1 MAESADKKGGSI
13 MLLDNK
19 NAIITGT
26 NRGMGR
32 AMVEAFAANGA
43 NIWAHARKET
53 SEFIDYI
60 TQLSQKYHVEIRPIF
75 FELTDYN
82 EMKRIVKEIM
92 SSKIPVDIMINN
104 AGITYNALFQMSTEE
119 NLRSQFE
126 VNFFS
131 VFLFTQ
137 YISKLMTRN
146 KKGSIV
152 NIASSAGLDG
162 NPGKSVYGASKAAVI
177 CMTNSIA
184 AELGTS
190 GIRANCIAPG
200 ITETEMLAT
209 MPVDVVKDAIETSD
223 LRRGGKPSEIADAA
237 VFLASDL
244 SSYITGQVIRV
255 DGGLK

>member
-1 MAESADKKGGSI
+1 
-13 MLLDNK
+13 MLLQGK

-43 NIWAHARKET
+43 GIWAHARKET
-53 SEFIDYI
+53 PEFLNDMKH
-60 TQLSQKYHVEIRPIF
+60 LSQQAKVEIRPLF
-75 FELTDYN
+75 FELTDY
-82 EMKRIVKEIM
+82 EAMKRNVKEIM
-92 SSKIPVDIMINN
+92 ASKIPVDILVNN
-104 AGITYNALFQMSTEE
+104 AGITYNALFQMSSEE
-119 NLRSQFE
+119 NLRKQFE

-137 YISKLMTRN
+137 YISKLMARN
-146 KKGSIV
+146 KRGSIV
-152 NIASSAGLDG
+152 NISSSAALDG

-200 ITETEMLAT
+200 ITETDMLAT
-209 MPVDVVKDAIETSD
+209 MPTVVVKDAIETSD
-223 LRRGGKPSEIADAA
+223 LRRGGKSSEIADAA

-244 SSYITGQVIRV
+244 SSYITGQVLRV
-255 DGGLK
+255 DGGIK

>member
-1 MAESADKKGGSI
+1 
-13 MLLDNK
+13 MLLKGK

-26 NRGMGR
+26 NRGIGR

-43 NIWAHARKET
+43 GIWAHARKET
-53 SEFIDYI
+53 PEFLNDMKHIA
-60 TQLSQKYHVEIRPIF
+60 QQAKVEIRPLF
-75 FELTDYN
+75 FELTDY
-82 EMKRIVKEIM
+82 EAMKRYVKEIM
-92 SSKIPVDIMINN
+92 ESKIPVDILVNN
-104 AGITYNALFQMSTEE
+104 AGITYNALFQMSSEE
-119 NLRSQFE
+119 NLRKQFE

-137 YISKLMTRN
+137 YISKLMARN
-146 KKGSIV
+146 KRGCIV
-152 NIASSAGLDG
+152 NISSSAALDG

-184 AELGTS
+184 AELGTI

-200 ITETEMLAT
+200 ITETDMLAT
-209 MPVDVVKDAIETSD
+209 MPADVVKDAIEASD

-244 SSYITGQVIRV
+244 SSYITGQVLRV
-255 DGGLK
+255 DGGIK